1 MKFENVKRVL
11 ASSLVLAG
19 AGVGCGNVD
28 GVEPPINAT
37 SAGTVDEGGTLAMS
51 GTLVTADKD
60 SGADKLV
67 YTVESLPAHGAL
79 MRGTTAL
86 AVSDSFTQKEVN
98 DGKISYVNDGEEQ
111 TSDEF
116 TWSLSDGPNEIPA
129 TPFAIT
135 ITPVNDLPKVDKNTT
150 GELAEGGNIVLS
162 ADQLSVSDAETA
174 GPLTFTLGSVVHGT
188 LQQKVADGP
197 FADIAA
203 GATFTQQDL
212 ADGNLK
218 FIDSGVDDANLA
230 ASQSTE
236 ASFSWSVADA
246 DGGVTEGV
254 TKFTVMPQD
263 DAPVI
268 AWKPSACY
276 VKNTT
281 IGINPVMS
289 FTDVD
294 TPASAYQICVASIYG
309 GTHSDC
315 SSGTTCVT
323 STIMPTIKNGAATLV
338 VGSCLAVTAT
348 SNVTLLNTASDSGGG
363 IGWQLKKGATNVG
376 AVAAVGVTTCP

>member
-11 ASSLVLAG
+11 ASSLVVAS
-19 AGVGCGNVD
+19 AGCGGVA

-37 SAGTVDEGGTLAMS
+37 SAGSVDEGGTLAMT
-51 GTLVTADKD
+51 GMLVTADPD

-79 MRGTTAL
+79 MRGATAL

-116 TWSLSDGPNEIPA
+116 TWSLSDGPNDIPA
-129 TPFAIT
+129 TAFAIT
-135 ITPVNDLPKVDKNTT
+135 ITPVNDLPKIDKNTT

-162 ADQLSVSDAETA
+162 ADQLSVSDVETP
-174 GPLTFTLGSVVHGT
+174 GPLTFTLVGVVHGT
-188 LQQKVADGP
+188 MQQKVADGP

-212 ADGNLK
+212 VDGNLK
-218 FIDSGVDDANLA
+218 FIDDGVDDANLA
-230 ASQSTE
+230 SGSSTE

-268 AWKPSACY
+268 AWKPMACY
-276 VKNTT
+276 TANTT
-281 IGINPVMS
+281 IPIPPVMS

-294 TPASAYQICVASIYG
+294 TPATAYQICVASIYG

-323 STIMPTIKNGAATLV
+323 TSINPTIKNGSATLV
-338 VGSCLAVTAT
+338 VGSCLVVNAAQ
-348 SNVTLLNTASDSGGG
+348 NVTLLNTANGSGGG
-363 IGWQLKKGATNVG
+363 VGWQLKKGATNVG
-376 AVAAVGVTTCP
+376 AVAYVGVTTCP